1 MVSSTAAFAIATTSL
16 LLHTS
21 SANLFDHLKQ
31 PRIIGGSTASFNR
44 YPYTVA
50 LTTSG
55 SNFFCGGTLIASD
68 AVLTAAHCLRG
79 ADVVYRVAVN
89 RADLTSKDGEVIL
102 VAKEIR
108 HPSYSW
114 TTDQNDIALLVLD
127 QPVSVVSEEDIVRI
141 NSDASF
147 PSAGEVAR
155 TMGWGDTDP
164 DATELSVSYSLLE
177 VDLPVISNEECS
189 AAKGTDNG
197 YTDSYESYI
206 FDSMLCTFEPGS
218 DACQGDSG
226 TYIMFANLHPS
237 GSMII
242 SNFLYPQN
250 KYNQQR
256 KGGPLIIPG
265 SKAAEDVLVGVT
277 SWGIGCATKVFP
289 GVFSRV
295 SYAYDWIAETVCSE
309 SSNAPRYLCETPEP
323 TLKPTEKPISA
334 APTPEATH
342 GTANHSKSNTDTIR
356 STDGFADHCIS
367 IISSLQESNR
377 ITFIQPYN
385 LANCISQYINCTFT
399 QFIIQSIKFAG
410 TKLLPIFHSIYTSI
424 TNTKSIP
431 EQSTISTAFN
441 ITIRFRCTNV
451 ISYDISYI
459 LTIHDISTN
468 H

>member
-1 MVSSTAAFAIATTSL
+1 MLSASSQTLAITSASL

-31 PRIIGGSTASFNR
+31 PRIIGGSTASSNR

-218 DACQGDSG
+218 DACQGEQYG
-226 TYIMFANLHPS
+226 LQIHC
-237 GSMII
+237 
-242 SNFLYPQN
+242 
-250 KYNQQR
+250 
-256 KGGPLIIPG
+256 
-265 SKAAEDVLVGVT
+265 VT
-277 SWGIGCATKVFP
+277 
-289 GVFSRV
+289 V
-295 SYAYDWIAETVCSE
+295 S
-309 SSNAPRYLCETPEP
+309 P
-323 TLKPTEKPISA
+323 
-334 APTPEATH
+334 
-342 GTANHSKSNTDTIR
+342 
-356 STDGFADHCIS
+356 FM
-367 IISSLQESNR
+367 
-377 ITFIQPYN
+377 
-385 LANCISQYINCTFT
+385 
-399 QFIIQSIKFAG
+399 
-410 TKLLPIFHSIYTSI
+410 
-424 TNTKSIP
+424 
-431 EQSTISTAFN
+431 
-441 ITIRFRCTNV
+441 
-451 ISYDISYI
+451 
-459 LTIHDISTN
+459 
-468 H
+468 